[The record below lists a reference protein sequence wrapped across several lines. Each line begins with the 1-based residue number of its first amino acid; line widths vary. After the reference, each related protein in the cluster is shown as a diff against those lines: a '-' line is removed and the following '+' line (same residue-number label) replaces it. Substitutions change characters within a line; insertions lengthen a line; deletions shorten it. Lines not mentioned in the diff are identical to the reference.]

1 MPALYNDA
9 VKIFTTVFL
18 ELNEEQQIDVSEFSC
33 ENIQQ
38 WEHGL
43 RIIKFLKQVSKLFF
57 FKVLVVFDVF
67 FFIRNQV
74 LKV

>member
-1 MPALYNDA
+1 MPALYSDA
-9 VKIFTTVFL
+9 VKIFTTIFL

-43 RIIKFLKQVSKLFF
+43 KIIEFLKQVS
-57 FKVLVVFDVF
+57 
-67 FFIRNQV
+67 
-74 LKV
+74 